1 MQKINGTIKDAWRDD
16 LVLRVDNK
24 FGMSIFNYHIDN
36 FFYTPKSAKNGK
48 KVQGVMR
55 WTMVDTEKEVME
67 SISQLI
73 TTPKL
78 KIYESETKPKK
89 STPKITCKG

>member
-1 MQKINGTIKDAWRDD
+1 MQKINGTIKDAGRDD

-24 FGMSIFNYHIDN
+24 FGMSIWNYHIDN
-36 FFYTPKSAKNGK
+36 FFYSPKSAKNGK
-48 KVQGVMR
+48 KVIGVMR
-55 WTMVDTEKEVME
+55 WTMVDTEEEVIE

-78 KIYESETKPKK
+78 KVYESKHTKR